1 MPPNTVKV
9 TRPSAWGNDYVVW
22 RDDEGHWT
30 VSNGGCHWQ
39 VSSKAEGNNLA
50 AAKFDRDATKRA
62 AHYGG
67 ATWLA
72 PLRGKN
78 LACWCK
84 LGEPCHADVLLRLAN
99 SELPNVI

>member
-30 VSNGGCHWQ
+30 VSNGG
-39 VSSKAEGNNLA
+39 
-50 AAKFDRDATKRA
+50 
-62 AHYGG
+62 
-67 ATWLA
+67 ATWLE

-78 LACWCK
+78 IACWCK

-99 SELPNVI
+99 SELPNAEVTGA